1 MVKQERAAR
10 TRQALIHAG
19 AEVFAQEGLAR
30 TSLSTI
36 SRRAG
41 VSNGALHFHFENK
54 QALVQAIES
63 QAREAVG
70 QIMRDVAARD
80 SGPLQALVDATY
92 RLMSRIGGDVVVR
105 VGFELSSDPS
115 RGPGPTIRREWQR
128 WVADVLLRAA
138 EDGWLAE
145 GVSADDATTAV
156 VAATVG
162 LEVLSGEDEAWLS
175 EEKVTGLWCLLLPRL
190 TERHALVCLSAQ
202 GSGSDPETPHNRRRG
217 LLPATVEAGPVD
229 PLPALPEGTGS
240 VEADFE
246 PR

>member
-10 TRQALIHAG
+10 TRQALIQAG
-19 AEVFAQEGLAR
+19 AEVFAQDGLAR
-30 TSLSTI
+30 TSLSRI
-36 SRRAG
+36 SQRAG

-54 QALVQAIES
+54 QALVQAIEA
-63 QAREAVG
+63 QAREAVR

-80 SGPLQALVDATY
+80 SGPLQSLVDATY

-105 VGFELSSDPS
+105 VGFELSGDPS

-128 WVADVLLRAA
+128 WVADVLLRAD

-162 LEVLSGEDEAWLS
+162 LEVLSGEDEAWMS
-175 EEKVTGLWCLLLPRL
+175 EERVTGLWCLLLPRL
-190 TERHALVCLSAQ
+190 TERHALVRLGAQ
-202 GSGSDPETPHNRRRG
+202 ESGSDPEDPHNRRHR
-217 LLPATVEAGPVD
+217 LLPTTVDVGPVD
-229 PLPALPEGTGS
+229 PLPALSGGTDP

-246 PR
+246 SR